1 MESHPDV
8 WGFPRYQELLG
19 DNMIY
24 NPTTD
29 ELNEKEQEVI
39 AHIHNGTYSLIIFGP
54 PEWAISERLLANV
67 GNETLSL
74 FCQITVPNNM
84 WLTEEGWH
92 FSYFFFRNPQDCQTM
107 LEKMYVY
114 YNQQYQNICT
124 KDQFTANMITSVL
137 RQNGLAF
144 DKTCVQGG
152 KSLEFLKKGYQTK
165 KIEMIIMLLL
175 FALPFILYLPKHT
188 GLDEKQ
194 RKVFFVILAVLFVSI
209 LYLWFTIEPFPYH
222 SGIVQAITGAP

>member
-1 MESHPDV
+1 
-8 WGFPRYQELLG
+8 
-19 DNMIY
+19 
-24 NPTTD
+24 
-29 ELNEKEQEVI
+29 
-39 AHIHNGTYSLIIFGP
+39 
-54 PEWAISERLLANV
+54 
-67 GNETLSL
+67 
-74 FCQITVPNNM
+74 
-84 WLTEEGWH
+84 
-92 FSYFFFRNPQDCQTM
+92 
-107 LEKMYVY
+107 
-114 YNQQYQNICT
+114 
-124 KDQFTANMITSVL
+124 MITSVL